1 MGKYL
6 QGWKGTEITYRTDGD
21 DMLNHPFS
29 RGENSPGREW
39 WLRRLKYVCL
49 HVKCYWRS
57 EYSSPPRSVWKYD
70 LLSSPISTLLSAED
84 SLSTSRTISMCQ
96 RFGDTEPSCNKA
108 NCQDCQG
115 SFSISRTTPLSQ
127 KFGPLKFSTV

>member
-29 RGENSPGREW
+29 HGEDSAGREW

-57 EYSSPPRSVWKYD
+57 EYSSPHAVYGNVIF
-70 LLSSPISTLLSAED
+70 LAH
-84 SLSTSRTISMCQ
+84 
-96 RFGDTEPSCNKA
+96 
-108 NCQDCQG
+108 
-115 SFSISRTTPLSQ
+115 PLQ
-127 KFGPLKFSTV
+127 HF